1 MALHFLPGGPALVVE
16 NTERVLVIAD
26 LHIGIESDLDLHGVH
41 IPSQTRGR
49 LDRVIACIEEGKP
62 ALVLLLGDVK
72 HSVPL
77 TSRQEYREI
86 PGLLQEIRSRATL
99 KVVPGNHDGGIERFL
114 QKGELLPMKG
124 ALIDGVGYLH
134 GHTYPDP
141 ALLGHLLVIGH
152 HHPMV
157 TLRDEV
163 GCALRDRA
171 YLLATVDEECLGL
184 AGEEKG
190 AEKGAAGGT
199 PGQGGNR
206 VPGRKG
212 GSKRPAGQKAG
223 EGGKTGLRGVD
234 TDTGRRDGHSPTRIL
249 VMPAFNEFTGFDLTG
264 MTKSELG
271 PLSKCMDFP
280 NAEVF
285 LTDGTYLGLLGSL
298 SEE

>member
-1 MALHFLPGGPALVVE
+1 MALHFLPHGPALVVE
-16 NTERVLVIAD
+16 NTLRVLVIAD
-26 LHIGIESDLDLHGVH
+26 LHIGIESDLDTHGIH
-41 IPSQTRGR
+41 IPSQGRGR
-49 LDRVIACIEEGKP
+49 LDRVLACIAEGRP
-62 ALVLLLGDVK
+62 DLVLLLGDVK

-77 TSRQEYREI
+77 TSRQEYYEI
-86 PGLLQEIRSRATL
+86 PGLLQEIRSRAPL
-99 KVVPGNHDGGIERFL
+99 KVAPGNHDGGIERFL
-114 QKGELLPMKG
+114 QEGELLPMKG

-157 TLRDEV
+157 SLRDEV

-171 YLLATVDEECLGL
+171 YLLTSVDEGCLGI
-184 AGEEKG
+184 AGEGKG
-190 AEKGAAGGT
+190 VEKGAAGGAT
-199 PGQGGNR
+199 
-206 VPGRKG
+206 
-212 GSKRPAGQKAG
+212 
-223 EGGKTGLRGVD
+223 GKTARSREMKRS
-234 TDTGRRDGHSPTRIL
+234 GREYYPGNGNPCPTRIL

-264 MTKSELG
+264 MKESGLG

-298 SEE
+298 AGE

>member
-1 MALHFLPGGPALVVE
+1 MALHFLPDGPALVVE

-26 LHIGIESDLDLHGVH
+26 LHIGIESDLDVHGVH

-49 LDRVIACIEEGKP
+49 LERVLACIDEGRP
-62 ALVLLLGDVK
+62 DLVLLLGDVK

-77 TSRQEYREI
+77 TSRQEYYEI
-86 PGLLQEIRSRATL
+86 PALLDAIRSRAPL

-114 QKGELLPMKG
+114 KGGELLPMKG

-157 TLRDEV
+157 SLRDEV

-171 YLLATVDEECLGL
+171 YLLAPLDVKCLGL
-184 AGEEKG
+184 A
-190 AEKGAAGGT
+190 
-199 PGQGGNR
+199 
-206 VPGRKG
+206 
-212 GSKRPAGQKAG
+212 KA
-223 EGGKTGLRGVD
+223 EGGKENGG
-234 TDTGRRDGHSPTRIL
+234 DGNGEGEGDGDGCPTKVL
-249 VMPAFNEFTGFDLTG
+249 VMPAFNEFTGFDITRMKESG
-264 MTKSELG
+264 LG

-280 NAEVF
+280 AAEVF
-285 LTDGTYLGLLGSL
+285 LTDGTYLGILGRL
-298 SEE
+298 AGE